1 MAQKAAVIA
10 RFAGAVIRTLTTVI
24 RAPKTAPGNAEVVS
38 RQKPSTTEAPKNI
51 GPDATFY
58 ANLGL
63 ILEKY
68 EYLSS
73 RNKIIHPQNNNG
85 KT

>member
-1 MAQKAAVIA
+1 MSFV
-10 RFAGAVIRTLTTVI
+10 GAVFSALGAVFRKLM
-24 RAPKTAPGNAEVVS
+24 TAPSSV
-38 RQKPSTTEAPKNI
+38 KMFSTKKHSSARALKNI
-51 GPDATFY
+51 GPNATFY

-73 RNKIIHPQNNNG
+73 RNKIIHPQNYNG